1 VGRPFISEGGGKTAV
16 FADHRC
22 PEDTGMDTLN
32 LKVVSLETLNESI
45 ENLHFHTEKIKV
57 ICLGVTVKM
66 PVSSM
71 GYVVGLKILAFTY

>member
-1 VGRPFISEGGGKTAV
+1 
-16 FADHRC
+16 
-22 PEDTGMDTLN
+22 MDTLN